1 MSMRWYVVRRLAWVA
16 VAAWFALTF
25 VFVLITISPNT
36 GQMQAAFQAAQ
47 SGGNMEAAREAYA
60 ARHGLNQPIWQRYT
74 DYMVNMVTL
83 NWGWSTTRSQTVTSA
98 IGTAWPYSAQIM
110 IPAIILSV
118 IFGFGI
124 GLYSALHQY
133 TKTDYVATFSAF
145 FGISI
150 PNFWFAIMLIL
161 IVSVWMG
168 DLVILGVPLE
178 PYVPPVY
185 YDTSVG
191 FFTLANIQQII
202 MPILVV
208 STAAVAGQMRY
219 SRAEALEYV
228 QAQFVKA
235 ARAKGA
241 GEWRILT
248 RHILRVAII
257 PLSTILIGDALALL
271 WSGSLIVEYI
281 FQIPGIGLLGYKAII
296 NQDLALVMGVT
307 LIPVFIALIGNLLQD
322 LAYVW
327 LDPRIEYSDRT

>member
-1 MSMRWYVVRRLAWVA
+1 MRWYVLRRLAWVL
-16 VAAWFALTF
+16 VATWFALTF
-25 VFVLITISPNT
+25 VFVIVTISPNT
-36 GQMQAAFQAAQ
+36 GQMQAAFQAGQ
-47 SGGNMEAAREAYA
+47 SGGNVEEAREAYR
-60 ARHGLNQPIWQRYT
+60 ARHNLDEPVWDRYV
-74 DYMVNMVTL
+74 DYMTNMATL
-83 NWGWSTTRSQTVTSA
+83 NWGWSTSRSQPVTAA

-118 IFGFGI
+118 IIGFGL

-133 TKTDYVATFSAF
+133 TTTDYAATFFAF

-161 IVSVWMG
+161 IVSVWMS
-168 DLVILGVPLE
+168 DLVVFGMPLE
-178 PYVPPVY
+178 PYIPGVY

-191 FFTLANIQQII
+191 LFTVANLKQLI
-202 MPILVV
+202 MPIAVT
-208 STAAVAGQMRY
+208 STAAIAGQMRY

-228 QAQFVKA
+228 QSQFVKA

-248 RHILRVAII
+248 RHILRVALI

-271 WSGSLIVEYI
+271 WSGAFLVEYV

-327 LDPRIEYSDRT
+327 LDPRIEYGDRT